1 MVQTETGVS
10 NIANRPRDKEPVD
23 RRLSGY

>member
-10 NIANRPRDKEPVD
+10 NIANRPRDKEPVN
-23 RRLSGY
+23 RRLSGS